1 MATILVV
8 DDQELNRS
16 VLTTLLGHHGHRL
29 VEATTGVEAL
39 SKVCL
44 EGPQLVVT
52 DILMPTMD
60 GYEFVRRLRKLET
73 IKQPKVIFYSATY
86 LEKEART
93 LARACGVSSVICK
106 PTDPDQILKIIDS
119 VLLSE
124 PSELPTDA
132 DGKAEEGEVSR
143 ILSRKLYEKV
153 QEVEE
158 LNARL
163 ERRVAERTAALESA
177 NRSLQQE
184 ILERKKA
191 EEEVE
196 RSHDER
202 LRLKSEFLSH
212 VSHELRSPLSVAHQ
226 FTTILLDGLGGSLSP
241 EQQEYLEIMLRNLN
255 QLKGMINDLLEASR
269 ADVGKLAVRLSSL
282 ALEGLVEKTAK
293 AYGAIA
299 AKKSI
304 ALKTIIPP
312 DLPAVCA
319 DASRISQVLG
329 NLLDN
334 AVKFSPP
341 KSTIH
346 VDARV
351 LESDPHF
358 VCVSV
363 TDCGCGVKAEDADR
377 IFERLYQAKDPLE
390 TSRQGLGLG
399 LHICK
404 ELIALHGGNIW
415 MDSKCGTGSAFRF
428 TLPVFTIKT
437 LIAPLVANEA
447 CLAPSIAFVT
457 IRVTPDR
464 LWRSERERE
473 RALNRVRGVLERC
486 MLPDLDALLPPE
498 SWDRTDLFSIVARTD
513 ERGCQAILSRVR
525 EQLARCHDLEKAGI
539 QWQVEGEVIDLGSLT
554 KEMSLDRRTVCAS
567 EYLRDRLHKIKMEGE
582 SIGQQKNSS
591 H

>member
-16 VLTTLLGHHGHRL
+16 VLTTLLGYHGHRL
-29 VEATTGVEAL
+29 VEAATGVEAL
-39 SKVCL
+39 NKICL
-44 EGPQLVVT
+44 ESPQLVVT
-52 DILMPTMD
+52 DILMPAMD

-73 IKQPKVIFYSATY
+73 IRQPKVIFYSATY
-86 LEKEART
+86 LEEEART

-106 PTDPDQILKIIDS
+106 PTEPGQILKIVDS
-119 VLLSE
+119 VLSSE
-124 PSELPTDA
+124 PSELPA
-132 DGKAEEGEVSR
+132 DTGGKADEEGVSQ

-163 ERRVAERTAALESA
+163 ERRVAERTAALESV

-191 EEEVE
+191 EEEVV
-196 RSHDER
+196 RSHEER

-226 FTTILLDGLGGSLSP
+226 FTTILLDGLGGPLSP

-269 ADVGKLAVRLSSL
+269 ADVGKLAVRPSSL
-282 ALEGLVEKTAK
+282 SLEGLVEKTAK

-304 ALKTIIPP
+304 ALKTLIPP
-312 DLPAVCA
+312 DLPAVYA

-341 KSTIH
+341 ESTI
-346 VDARV
+346 RV
-351 LESDPHF
+351 EASVFESDPNF
-358 VCVSV
+358 ICVSV
-363 TDCGCGVKAEDADR
+363 IDCGCGVKAEDAER
-377 IFERLYQAKDPLE
+377 IFERLYQAKDSLQ

-404 ELIALHGGNIW
+404 ELIVLHGGNIW
-415 MDSKCGTGSAFRF
+415 MDSKCGKGSAFHF
-428 TLPVFTIKT
+428 TLPAFAIKT
-437 LIAPLVANEA
+437 LIAPLLAQA
-447 CLAPSIAFVT
+447 TGLAPFIALVT
-457 IRVTPDR
+457 VRVTPDSSER
-464 LWRSERERE
+464 TERERE
-473 RALNRVRGVLERC
+473 RSLNRIRQVLERC
-486 MLPDLDALLPPE
+486 MLPDLDALLPTE
-498 SWDRTDLFSIVARTD
+498 SWNYTDLFSIVARTD
-513 ERGCQAILSRVR
+513 ERGCQVILSRIR
-525 EQLARCHDLEKAGI
+525 EQLSRCRDLEKAGM
-539 QWQVEGEVIDLGSLT
+539 QWRVEGEVIDLGSLT
-554 KEMSLDRRTVCAS
+554 KGMSLDRCAVCAS
-567 EYLRDRLHKIKMEGE
+567 EYLRDRLHKIEMEGE
-582 SIGQQKNSS
+582 SVGQQKNSS

>member
-16 VLTTLLGHHGHRL
+16 VLTTLLGYHGHRL
-29 VEATTGVEAL
+29 VEAATGVEAL
-39 SKVCL
+39 DKVCL
-44 EGPQLVVT
+44 ENPHLVVT
-52 DILMPTMD
+52 DILMPAMD
-60 GYEFVRRLRKLET
+60 GYEFVRRLRRLET

-86 LEKEART
+86 LEQEART

-106 PTDPDQILKIIDS
+106 PTDPEKILEIVDS
-119 VLLSE
+119 VLSSE
-124 PSELPTDA
+124 SSGLPADTKSET
-132 DGKAEEGEVSR
+132 EEGEVSQ

-153 QEVEE
+153 QEVED

-163 ERRVAERTAALESA
+163 ERRVEERTAALESA

-191 EEEVE
+191 EEEVV
-196 RSHDER
+196 RSHEER

-226 FTTILLDGLGGSLSP
+226 FTTILLDGLAGPLVP

-255 QLKGMINDLLEASR
+255 QLKAMINDLLEASR
-269 ADVGKLAVRLSSL
+269 AEVRKLAVRPSSL
-282 ALEGLVEKTAK
+282 SLDGLIEKTVK

-299 AKKSI
+299 ATKSI
-304 ALKTIIPP
+304 ALKALIPP
-312 DLPAVCA
+312 DLPAVYA
-319 DASRISQVLG
+319 DAARISQVLG

-346 VDARV
+346 VAAKIF
-351 LESDPHF
+351 ESDPHF
-358 VCVSV
+358 VRVSV
-363 TDCGCGVKAEDADR
+363 TDCGCGVKAGDAEH
-377 IFERLYQAKDPLE
+377 IFDRLYQAKDPLQ

-404 ELIALHGGNIW
+404 ELIVLHGGNIW
-415 MDSKCGTGSAFRF
+415 MDSKCGKGSAFHF

-437 LIAPLVANEA
+437 LITPLLSHEA
-447 CLAPSIAFVT
+447 SLAPSIALVT
-457 IRVTPDR
+457 VRVSPQNSRRTD
-464 LWRSERERE
+464 RERE
-473 RALNRVRGVLERC
+473 RALNRIRQVLERC
-486 MLPDLDALLPPE
+486 TLPDLDVLLPTE
-498 SWDRTDLFSIVARTD
+498 SWNSTDFFSIVARTD
-513 ERGCQAILSRVR
+513 ERGCQVILSRVR
-525 EQLARCHDLEKAGI
+525 EQLARCRDLEKAGI
-539 QWQVEGEVIDLGSLT
+539 GWQVDGEVIDLGILT
-554 KEMSLDRRTVCAS
+554 KGMSLDRCTVCAS
-567 EYLRDRLHKIKMEGE
+567 DYLRDRLHNIKLEGE
-582 SIGQQKNSS
+582 SVGQQENSS

>member
-16 VLTTLLGHHGHRL
+16 VLTTLLGYHGHRL
-29 VEATTGVEAL
+29 VEAATGVEAL
-39 SKVCL
+39 DKVCL

-52 DILMPTMD
+52 DILMPAMD

-86 LEKEART
+86 LEEEART

-106 PTDPDQILKIIDS
+106 PTEPGQILKIVDS
-119 VLLSE
+119 VLSSE
-124 PSELPTDA
+124 AFELPA
-132 DGKAEEGEVSR
+132 GAGGKADEEDVSQV
-143 ILSRKLYEKV
+143 LSRKLYEKV

-163 ERRVAERTAALESA
+163 ERRVAERTAALESV
-177 NRSLQQE
+177 NRSLQQQ

-191 EEEVE
+191 EEEVV
-196 RSHDER
+196 RSHQER
-202 LRLKSEFLSH
+202 VRLKSEFLSH

-226 FTTILLDGLGGSLSP
+226 FTTILLDGLGGPLSP

-269 ADVGKLAVRLSSL
+269 AEVGKLAVRPSSL
-282 ALEGLVEKTAK
+282 SLEGFVEKTVQAWDS
-293 AYGAIA
+293 IA
-299 AKKSI
+299 GKKSI
-304 ALKTIIPP
+304 ALKTEIPAN
-312 DLPAVCA
+312 LPAVYA

-334 AVKFSPP
+334 ALKFSPP
-341 KSTIH
+341 NSAIQVSAKIFDT
-346 VDARV
+346 
-351 LESDPHF
+351 DPHF
-358 VCVSV
+358 VRVSV
-363 TDCGCGVKAEDADR
+363 TDCGCGIKAEDTDR
-377 IFERLYQAKDPLE
+377 IFDRLYQAKETVD

-404 ELIALHGGNIW
+404 ELIGLHGGTIW
-415 MDSKCGTGSAFRF
+415 VESGCHQGSAFHF
-428 TLPVFTIKT
+428 TLPVFTIKSM
-437 LIAPLVANEA
+437 IAPLLIQEA
-447 CLAPSIAFVT
+447 RLAPSIAFLT

-464 LWRSERERE
+464 PWRGELEREK
-473 RALNRVRGVLERC
+473 ALNKIRHVLERC
-486 MLPDLDALLPPE
+486 MLPDLDVLLPIE
-498 SWDRTDLFSIVARTD
+498 SWNHTDLFSIVARTD
-513 ERGCQAILSRVR
+513 ERGCQVILSRVR
-525 EQLARCHDLEKAGI
+525 EQLSRCHDLKKAGI

-554 KEMSLDRRTVCAS
+554 KGMSLDHCTVCAS
-567 EYLRDRLHKIKMEGE
+567 EYLRNRLHKIQVEGA
-582 SIGQQKNSS
+582 SVGQQENSP